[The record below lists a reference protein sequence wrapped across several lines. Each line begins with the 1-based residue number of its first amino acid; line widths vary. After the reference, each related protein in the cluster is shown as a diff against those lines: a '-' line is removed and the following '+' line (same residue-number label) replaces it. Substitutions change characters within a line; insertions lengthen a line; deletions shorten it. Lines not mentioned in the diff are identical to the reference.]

1 MSFVEKFLETMKFN
15 SDDDDYDYDEDDFMD
30 EDDDEEE
37 YSSSR
42 KYRNDDIE
50 ESPRRAKVT
59 PMRQARRT
67 NITPGSEVCVLKP
80 TSIEE
85 AREITDTLLA
95 NRTVVLNLEG
105 LDVGIAQRIID
116 FTSGSTFAIRG
127 NLQKISNYI
136 FIVTPKAVDISG
148 DFPELLTTGN
158 IDINRSKVANFR

>member
-1 MSFVEKFLETMKFN
+1 MSFVEKFLDSMKFN
-15 SDDDDYDYDEDDFMD
+15 PDDDYDYDEDDFIDD
-30 EDDDEEE
+30 EDDDEE
-37 YSSSR
+37 YASSR
-42 KYRNDDIE
+42 RYRNDDMD

-59 PMRQARRT
+59 PMRQVKRS

-105 LDVGIAQRIID
+105 LDVAIAQRIID
-116 FTSGSTFAIRG
+116 FTSGSTFAMRG

-136 FIVTPKAVDISG
+136 FIVTPKSVDISG
-148 DFPELLTTGN
+148 DFPEILSTGN
-158 IDINRSKVANFR
+158 IDINRAKVANFR